1 MRNSSLKKYSIIPG
15 ALNSALYNWAKRG
28 IYILLF
34 VIIFL
39 LMGCGSAPD
48 IPKADELTTAP
59 EPKIPWAYLIQ
70 PRDKL
75 DIKFFYNPELNETV
89 TVRPDGKISLQLID
103 DVQAAG
109 RSPSQLDKILTQTYA
124 RELKEPKITIIVRSF
139 TGRQVFVGGEVN
151 TQGLVELT
159 TGMTPLQAVI
169 NAGGFKETAKPEE
182 TIVIRKGEGNRPIP
196 IHVDLENALYGK
208 SGEAPF
214 QLQSFDIV
222 YVPKSSIAKANKF
235 VEQYIQKL
243 LLFRGWD
250 FSVGYDL
257 YRFWDNR

>member
-1 MRNSSLKKYSIIPG
+1 MNLFLTKSNFLN
-15 ALNSALYNWAKRG
+15 ALQDWAERC
-28 IYILLF
+28 IYILPF
-34 VIIFL
+34 VIIFFL
-39 LMGCGSAPD
+39 IGCGSTPD
-48 IPKADELTTAP
+48 IPKANELTAAP
-59 EPKIPWAYLIQ
+59 EPKIPREYLIQ
-70 PRDKL
+70 PSDQL
-75 DIKFFYNPELNETV
+75 DIKFFYSPELNETV

-109 RSPSQLDKILTQTYA
+109 RSPSQLDKNLTQAYA
-124 RELKEPKITIIVRSF
+124 KVLKEPKITVIVRSF

-169 NAGGFKETAKPEE
+169 NAGGLKETAKPEE
-182 TIVIRKGEGNRPIP
+182 TIVIRKGEDNRPIP
-196 IHVDLENALYGK
+196 IRVDLENAFYGK
-208 SGEAPF
+208 SGEASF

-222 YVPKSSIAKANKF
+222 YVPKSFIAKANKF

-250 FSVGYDL
+250 VTIGYDMW
-257 YRFWDNR
+257 RFWDDR

>member
-1 MRNSSLKKYSIIPG
+1 MNLFLTKTNF
-15 ALNSALYNWAKRG
+15 LNTFQYLAKRG
-28 IYILLF
+28 IHILPF
-34 VIIFL
+34 VIIFFL
-39 LMGCGSAPD
+39 IGCSSTPD
-48 IPKADELTTAP
+48 IPKASELTAAP
-59 EPKIPWAYLIQ
+59 EPRIHQEYLIQ
-70 PRDKL
+70 PSDQL

-103 DVQAAG
+103 DVHTAG
-109 RSPSQLDKILTQTYA
+109 ISPSQLDKILTRAYA
-124 RELKEPKITIIVRSF
+124 SELKEPNITVIVRSF

-182 TIVIRKGEGNRPIP
+182 TIVIRKGEDNRPIP
-196 IHVDLENALYGK
+196 IRVNLENALYGNYGK
-208 SGEAPF
+208 APF
-214 QLQSFDIV
+214 QLSSFDIV
-222 YVPKSSIAKANKF
+222 YVPKSAIAKANKF

-250 FSVGYDL
+250 VSLGYDI
-257 YRFWDNR
+257 YRFWDDR

>member
-1 MRNSSLKKYSIIPG
+1 
-15 ALNSALYNWAKRG
+15 
-28 IYILLF
+28 
-34 VIIFL
+34 
-39 LMGCGSAPD
+39 
-48 IPKADELTTAP
+48 
-59 EPKIPWAYLIQ
+59 
-70 PRDKL
+70 
-75 DIKFFYNPELNETV
+75 
-89 TVRPDGKISLQLID
+89 LID

-109 RSPSQLDKILTQTYA
+109 KSPSQLDKMLTHEYA
-124 RELKEPKITIIVRSF
+124 KELKKPKITVIVRSF

-182 TIVIRKGEGNRPIP
+182 TIIIRKGEDNRPIP
-196 IHVDLENALYGK
+196 VRVDLESAFHGK
-208 SGEAPF
+208 NGEAPF

-222 YVPKSSIAKANKF
+222 YVPKSAIAKANKF

-250 FSVGYDL
+250 ITIGYDMW
-257 YRFWDNR
+257 RFWEDR

>member
-1 MRNSSLKKYSIIPG
+1 MN
-15 ALNSALYNWAKRG
+15 ALQGQTKRG
-28 IYILLF
+28 IYILSF
-34 VIIFL
+34 VIVFL
-39 LMGCGSAPD
+39 LMGCGSTPD
-48 IPKADELTTAP
+48 IPKVNELTSAP
-59 EPKIPWAYLIQ
+59 EPKIPREYLIQ
-70 PRDKL
+70 PRDQL

-103 DVQAAG
+103 DVHAVG
-109 RSPSQLDKILTQTYA
+109 KSPSQLDNILTRAYA
-124 RELKEPKITIIVRSF
+124 GELKEPKITVIVRSF
-139 TGRQVFVGGEVN
+139 TGRKVFVGGEVN

-169 NAGGFKETAKPEE
+169 NAGGLKETAKPEE

-196 IHVDLENALYGK
+196 IRVDLENAFYGK

-250 FSVGYDL
+250 VTFGYDIW
-257 YRFWDNR
+257 RFWDDK